1 MWRDAAAARRHLDRL
16 AGAGRITGWGL
27 ECSIA
32 YLAARR
38 PTMSYRMYRGDD
50 AEDLNLGAFI
60 REVASRGA
68 QIAVS
73 EAEGCVAA
81 HHGWRPPGGGFATR
95 GVWRSRQ
102 VVLTI
107 SFASDRELRFA
118 AQVVA
123 ERFTRRVEAGHL
135 PGSWWV
141 PDARVSGTPNC
152 PPGMI
157 LAKAFTRRAGRRHAV
172 VLTPGGPAPF
182 SGARTHPVFLP
193 EPFGRFLRG

>member
-1 MWRDAAAARRHLDRL
+1 MWRDAATARRHLDRL
-16 AGAGRITGWGL
+16 AGAGRIRGWGL
-27 ECSIA
+27 KRSIA
-32 YLAARR
+32 YLAASR
-38 PTMSYRMYRGDD
+38 PIMSCRMYRGAA
-50 AEDLNLGAFI
+50 AEDSNPGAFI
-60 REVASRGA
+60 REVASREA

-73 EAEGCVAA
+73 EAEGSVPE
-81 HHGWRPPGGGFATR
+81 HHGWRPPGGGLAIP

-107 SFASDRELRFA
+107 SFASDRELRIA

-141 PDARVSGTPNC
+141 PDVRVSGTPNC
-152 PPGMI
+152 PPGMV

-182 SGARTHPVFLP
+182 SGARPHPVFLP
-193 EPFGRFLRG
+193 EPFGRFLPG